1 MRHITAQNGDLIPVK
16 TEISEIAKS
25 LSKLCRY
32 GGDIDMFYSVAEHCV
47 LMAQEILRLGGSK
60 EEAKSILLH
69 DASEATWGDIKRG
82 LKDYIV
88 GYRFLEDATT
98 DLIFEIHHIQ
108 PMTERCHW
116 LDTNI
121 VRDEAEVLF
130 DIVPDWVHIYD
141 PTGIEIS
148 VLTCD
153 QAQTAFLYMWEYLNS

>member
-16 TEISEIAKS
+16 TTIPEIAKS
-25 LSKLCRY
+25 LSKICRY
-32 GGDIDMFYSVAEHCV
+32 GGDVDRFYSVAEHSV

-69 DASEATWGDIKRG
+69 DAEEATWCDIKRG
-82 LKDYIV
+82 LKDYIT
-88 GYRFLEDATT
+88 GYRFLADATSA
-98 DLIFEIHHIQ
+98 LIFEIHHIQ

-121 VRDEAEVLF
+121 VHDEASVLF
-130 DIVPDWVHIYD
+130 DVVPEWINQYE

-153 QAQTAFLYMWEYLNS
+153 QAETAFLYMWEYLNS